1 MQVRLPDSITPVLN
15 ELATAEGTALTG
27 RSLAYIAGQLIEQ
40 SPAYIE
46 TKTRL
51 DQQPPKKIGK
61 KS

>member
-15 ELATAEGTALTG
+15 ELAEAQGTALTG

-46 TKTRL
+46 TKDKIDR
-51 DQQPPKKIGK
+51 QPPKKLK
-61 KS
+61 TKS